1 MTRNIIPTI
10 TDGNAMRTIA
20 WFSGGITSAVACK
33 LALEKNPETE
43 IVFIETGSH
52 HPDLLRFLVDCE
64 KWFGKKITILQHE
77 TLKSVEDCIRKYKF
91 INSPNGARCT
101 KTLKSEVREK
111 WEKTNQNI
119 ETYVWGFEAGAKE
132 EARAA
137 RIIAKQPDKKHIF
150 PLIEA
155 KMDKQ
160 DAIKYVQDAG
170 IEIPAMYK
178 LGYTN
183 NNCVGCVK
191 GGMAYWNKI
200 RVDFPEVFDRMAK
213 LEREI
218 GAKCL
223 KSYYLDELPPTA
235 GRGQKPLVTECGS
248 TGEGCEIKKMR
259 WYNTRD

>member
-1 MTRNIIPTI
+1 MSRIV
-10 TDGNAMRTIA
+10 A

-33 LALEKNPETE
+33 LALDKYPDVE

-52 HPDLLRFLVDCE
+52 HPDLIRFLRDCE
-64 KWFGKKITILQHE
+64 KWFGKEITILQHD
-77 TLKSVEDCIRKYKF
+77 TLKSVDDCIRKYKF
-91 INSPNGARCT
+91 INSPSGARCT
-101 KTLKSEVREK
+101 FTLKSEVRIK
-111 WEKTNQNI
+111 WEKSNPDI
-119 ETYVWGFEAGAKE
+119 DTYVWGFEAGAKE
-132 EARAA
+132 EARAK
-137 RIIAKQPDKKHIF
+137 RLKAKQASRKHIF

-155 KMDKQ
+155 GMDKQ
-160 DAIKYVQDAG
+160 SAINYVQAAG
-170 IEIPAMYK
+170 IAIPEMYK

-223 KSYYLDELPPTA
+223 KAYYLDELPPDA

-248 TGEGCEIKKMR
+248 TGEGCEIDKMR

>member
-1 MTRNIIPTI
+1 MKRIV
-10 TDGNAMRTIA
+10 A

-33 LALEKNPETE
+33 LTLEKYPHAE

-52 HPDLLRFLVDCE
+52 HPDLMRFLRDCE
-64 KWFGKKITILQHE
+64 KWFGKEITILQHE
-77 TLKSVEDCIRKYKF
+77 TLKSVEECIRKYRF

-101 KTLKSEVREK
+101 KTLKSEIREK
-111 WEKTNQNI
+111 WEKTNADI
-119 ETYVWGFEAGAKE
+119 DTYVWGFESGAKE
-132 EARAA
+132 EGRAK
-137 RIIAKQPDKKHIF
+137 RIKIKQPNRNHIF
-150 PLIEA
+150 PLIDA

-160 DAIKYVQDAG
+160 AAIKYVQAAG
-170 IEIPAMYK
+170 IEILEMYK

-200 RVDFPEVFDRMAK
+200 RVNFPEVFERMAK

-223 KSYYLDELPPTA
+223 KTYYLDELPPDA

-248 TGEGCEIKKMR
+248 TGEGCEIEKLR
-259 WYNTRD
+259 WYTTRE

>member
-1 MTRNIIPTI
+1 MTIV
-10 TDGNAMRTIA
+10 A

-33 LALEKNPETE
+33 LTLEKYPDAE

-52 HPDLLRFLVDCE
+52 HPDLMRFLRDCE
-64 KWFGKKITILQHE
+64 KWFNKEITILQHE
-77 TLKSVEDCIRKYKF
+77 TLKSVDDAIRRYKF
-91 INSPNGARCT
+91 INSPHGARCT

-111 WEKTNQNI
+111 WEKGRPDI
-119 ETYVWGFEAGAKE
+119 ETYVWGFEHGAKE
-132 EARAA
+132 EARAK
-137 RIIAKQPDKKHIF
+137 RLVAKQHTRKHLF
-150 PLIEA
+150 PLIDA

-160 DAIKYVQDAG
+160 AAIEYVQKAG
-170 IEIPAMYK
+170 IEVPMMYK

-200 RVDFPEVFDRMAK
+200 RVDFPEVFERMAK

-223 KSYYLDELPPTA
+223 KAYYLDELPPEA

-248 TGEGCEIKKMR
+248 TGEGCEIQLSQ
-259 WYNTRD
+259 WYHSRD

>member
-1 MTRNIIPTI
+1 MAIV
-10 TDGNAMRTIA
+10 A

-33 LALEKNPETE
+33 LACDTYPDVE

-52 HPDLLRFLVDCE
+52 HPDLLRFLKDCE
-64 KWFGKKITILQHE
+64 NWFNKPITVIQHE
-77 TLKSVEDCIRKYKF
+77 TLLSVEDVIRKYRF

-101 KTLKSEVREK
+101 ATLKSDIRKK
-111 WEKTNQNI
+111 WEKTRPDVD
-119 ETYVWGFEAGAKE
+119 TYVWGFESGAKE
-132 EARAA
+132 ENRAK
-137 RIIAKQPDKKHIF
+137 RIVERQPDKKHLF
-150 PLIEA
+150 PLIDA

-160 DAIKYVQDAG
+160 ATIDFVQNAG
-170 IEIPAMYK
+170 IEIPMMYK
-178 LGYTN
+178 LGYNN
-183 NNCVGCVK
+183 NNCLGCVK

-200 RVDFPEVFDRMAK
+200 RVDFPEVFDKMAK

-223 KSYYLDELPPTA
+223 KSYYLDELPPDA

-248 TGEGCEIKKMR
+248 TGEGCEIEKMR